1 MIASLKETWTS
12 IRDLG
17 YGQAIVKKTM
27 GQAFWYWF
35 KYVLAV
41 TLVLVGLA
49 IASLT
54 YFAPQLSK
62 LVAKSVPDIGVSIQ
76 NGKLSTNAIQPLI
89 LGDDNFK
96 LILNTKGKESDIDQ
110 VNTGV
115 LVLED
120 KLLTKNGTDTRTVKF
135 SEIGDNVKVDK
146 QTVVSWLEGN
156 KMLLLGIGLGAILLI
171 GTVLL
176 GIYIGWKLIVFVV
189 GGLLLWLVAKLIHRR
204 ITFTDGLKLVTYAAV
219 PALILSVFFTLIPNQ
234 LGATLSL
241 GAWVFLACGWLV
253 KLPVAKLKKG

>member
-1 MIASLKETWTS
+1 MRATLKETWAS

-17 YGQAIVKKTM
+17 YGQAIVAKTV

-35 KYVLAV
+35 KYVLVV
-41 TLVLVGLA
+41 TIVLIGLA

-54 YFAPQLSK
+54 YFAPQLPK
-62 LVAKSVPDIGVSIQ
+62 LVAKFVPDIGVSIAD
-76 NGKLSTNAIQPLI
+76 GKLSTNATQPLI

-96 LILNTKGKESDIDQ
+96 LILNTYGKESDIDQ
-110 VNTGV
+110 VKTGV

-120 KLLTKNGTDTRTVKF
+120 KLLTKNGTDTRMVSF

-146 QTVVSWLEGN
+146 QTVISWLEGN

-171 GTVLL
+171 GTILL
-176 GIYIGWKLIVFVV
+176 GTYVGWKVIVFLV
-189 GGLLLWLVAKLIHRR
+189 GGLLLWLAAKLIHRR
-204 ITFTDGLKLVTYAAV
+204 ITFTDGLKLAAYAAV

-241 GAWVFLACGWLV
+241 GTWIFLACAWLV
-253 KLPVAKLKKG
+253 KLPVAKK